1 MAEGITQIYNTMD
14 CKVMNVG
21 ANDLALGAEFFSHI
35 QSMAKFPM
43 ISANIISSKTGQP
56 AFEPYYVMETPDLK
70 IGLVGVTLPNPNAES
85 DYSFN
90 DPLISA
96 QSAIDAIKPDVDV
109 VVVLASLEDRQIPNF
124 ISGLKDADF
133 VVSSRAYRTSSQPK
147 TESNGVTLIQNGTRG
162 KYAGILHVKRTDKV
176 GTIRNLSPE
185 KNKLSFTY
193 DRIEAMAKPV
203 PQGMTTEEYYQ
214 GDGAK
219 TQLLATLTAQ
229 KNQRETLFDETK
241 NYFWFIPVA
250 LSDDVVDDPDILLM
264 VNELK
269 AAAETAA
276 KGN

>member
-1 MAEGITQIYNTMD
+1 M
-14 CKVMNVG
+14 
-21 ANDLALGAEFFSHI
+21 
-35 QSMAKFPM
+35 
-43 ISANIISSKTGQP
+43 
-56 AFEPYYVMETPDLK
+56 
-70 IGLVGVTLPNPNAES
+70 
-85 DYSFN
+85 
-90 DPLISA
+90 
-96 QSAIDAIKPDVDV
+96 
-109 VVVLASLEDRQIPNF
+109 
-124 ISGLKDADF
+124 
-133 VVSSRAYRTSSQPK
+133 
-147 TESNGVTLIQNGTRG
+147 TLIQNGTRG

-193 DRIEAMAKPV
+193 DRIESLAKPV